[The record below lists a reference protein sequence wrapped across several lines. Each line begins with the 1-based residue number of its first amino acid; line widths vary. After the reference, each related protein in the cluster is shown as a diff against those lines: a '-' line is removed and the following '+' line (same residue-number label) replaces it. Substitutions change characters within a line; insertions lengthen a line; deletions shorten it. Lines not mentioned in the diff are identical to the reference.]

1 MFKLYENYC
10 LLYVFVAVIE
20 MFNELMLTEM
30 LLLIS
35 SSKTLNK
42 SLVQLQLN
50 LITHS
55 LRT

>member
-20 MFNELMLTEM
+20 MFNEFMLNEM